1 MAAMSGSSKND
12 ALYISLLGLAENFRV
27 SNPPNI
33 RLCIHCLQSIF
44 NINPPPLI
52 VSRTHLQLGNILL
65 AHTKNKEL
73 ATRHLEQAWT
83 ISIGLPPSE
92 EVDSV
97 KFESASELATVYEKD
112 FRFEEAKP
120 VLQKAIEVSQQSAY
134 WHCRLIFQLAQIY
147 AIQRDHTSACHY
159 LQMGADFAGSAHS
172 EYTRLLFI
180 LSKGMLLLIAKKTT
194 EVHDTL
200 SAAGQLIETY
210 NGTPLQ
216 KDSLKVFFFV
226 LQVCHYLMAG
236 QVKTVKP
243 VLKNLQQIIQTI
255 TQLHTDEEPV
265 PTNELDLFQW
275 LPIEHMCILVYL
287 VTVMHSMQA
296 GHMDKAQKYTDKAL
310 MQIEKLKMLDSHP
323 LLSAFQ
329 LMLLEHII
337 MCRLIMGNKT
347 LAIQEI
353 FQACSVCQQQPRLFT
368 THGAQIHT
376 LLGLYAMSMNCME
389 AAELQ
394 FITAIKSSQGTELE
408 MFVNLNLAIVYL
420 RTNRFPEFMTIMD
433 KVDPEKCQSCPQSL
447 QASAFYVRGLQTFF
461 QARYNEAKRYLRET
475 LKMANSEDLNRL
487 TSCSLVLLG
496 HIFLSLGNN
505 AEALNMVTPAMQLA
519 GKISDV
525 HVQLW
530 ASSLL
535 KDLYGLCG
543 DTANEQEGYRM
554 HNTFTQSLLK
564 DLLQSS
570 QLPEHGLIHWTEGPC
585 PFHLNTTPAA
595 NNVI

>member
-1 MAAMSGSSKND
+1 M
-12 ALYISLLGLAENFRV
+12 

-134 WHCRLIFQLAQIY
+134 WHCRLIFQQAQIY